1 MHRRAPRTTI
11 PAVARLKAILFD
23 VDDTLFS
30 TTEFARRARTNA
42 VRAMIQ
48 AGLDLPEE
56 VVLRELDEVLAEFS
70 SNYEHHFD
78 KLLQR
83 LRPSC
88 LARTNSALIVAAGV
102 AAYHDTKFRE
112 LAPFD
117 DVYPLLRDLRRIG
130 LRLGIITHGWTVK
143 QAEKL
148 VRLGLVPYLDPR
160 AVFISDQI
168 GISKPNPKL
177 YATAVRDLGLEPQEV
192 MYVGDSPEH
201 DIAPPKSIGM
211 VTVWARRAARHT
223 LEKSGIVPDH
233 IISNFDELRRILR
246 DTYELPLA

>member
-1 MHRRAPRTTI
+1 VPQ
-11 PAVARLKAILFD
+11 LKAILFD
-23 VDDTLFS
+23 IDDTLFS
-30 TTEFARRARTNA
+30 TTEFARKARSNA
-42 VRAMIQ
+42 VHAMVK

-56 VVLRELDEVLAEFS
+56 VVMKELEEVLAEFS

-78 KLLQR
+78 KLLMR
-83 LRPSC
+83 LRPKS
-88 LARTNSALIVAAGV
+88 LERVNPALVVAAGV
-102 AAYHDTKFRE
+102 AAYHDTKFLE

-117 DVYPLLRDLRRIG
+117 DVYPLLRDLKRAG
-130 LRLGIITHGWTVK
+130 VRLGIVTHGWTVK

-148 VRLGLVPYLDPR
+148 VRLGLVPYLDPK

-177 YATAVRDLGLEPQEV
+177 YQLALSDMGLSAAEV

-211 VTVWARRAARHT
+211 VATWARRASRFKDEAP
-223 LEKSGIVPDH
+223 KVAADH
-233 IISNFDELRRILR
+233 VIDDFDQLRPILR
-246 DTYELPLA
+246 KDYGLPLS

>member
-1 MHRRAPRTTI
+1 MRI
-11 PAVARLKAILFD
+11 PSRLVRKLSAILFD
-23 VDDTLFS
+23 IDDTLFS
-30 TTEFARRARTNA
+30 TTEFARRARANA

-48 AGLDLPEE
+48 AGLDVPED
-56 VVLRELDEVLAEFS
+56 VVMRELEEVLAEFS

-83 LRPSC
+83 LRPAC
-88 LARTNSALIVAAGV
+88 LTCTNPALIVAAGV

-117 DVYPLLRDLRRIG
+117 DVFPLFCDLKKANV
-130 LRLGIITHGWTVK
+130 RLGIITHGWTVK

-148 VRLGLVPYLDPR
+148 VRLGLVPYLDPK

-177 YATAVRDLGLEPQEV
+177 YLTALADLQLRAQEV

-201 DIAPPKSIGM
+201 DIAPPQSIGM
-211 VTVWARRAARHT
+211 ITVWARRAAKHD
-223 LEKSGIVPDH
+223 LEGTQIRPDYTV
-233 IISNFDELRRILR
+233 SDFEELRGILR
-246 DTYELPLA
+246 EDFGLRV